1 MIVLGRHGN
10 TFAAGERAVWVGAAS
25 DLPLVE
31 EGLAQ
36 AARVATYLKEHD
48 LAPARV
54 FAGPLRRTRAFA
66 EVVASAFGTR
76 VEIDDGLREI
86 DYGGWERLDNAEV
99 ATRFG
104 EEALRAWEERLQW
117 PGPESGWGESEAQVT
132 ERIGA
137 SLARLAA
144 FPTPVYACTSNGVL
158 RFVRRLVDGVAE
170 ARVNKVRTGAICTL
184 ERGDPTP
191 RILLW
196 NKAP

>member
-31 EGLAQ
+31 EGFAQ
-36 AARVATYLKEHD
+36 AARVATYLRAHD

-54 FAGPLRRTRAFA
+54 FAGPLRRTREFA
-66 EVVASAFGTR
+66 AVVAGAFGVE

-99 ATRFG
+99 AARFG

-117 PGPESGWGESEAQVT
+117 PGPGSGWGESEAQVT

-137 SLARLAA
+137 SLARLATLPA
-144 FPTPVYACTSNGVL
+144 PVYACTSNGVL
-158 RFVRRLVDGVAE
+158 RFVRRLIDGVAD

-184 ERGDPTP
+184 ERGDPAP

-196 NKAP
+196 NESP